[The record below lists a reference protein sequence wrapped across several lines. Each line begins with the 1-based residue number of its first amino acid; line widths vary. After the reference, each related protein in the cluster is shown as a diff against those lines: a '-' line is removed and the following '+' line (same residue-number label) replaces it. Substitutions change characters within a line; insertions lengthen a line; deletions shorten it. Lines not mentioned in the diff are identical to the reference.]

1 MPTLYDSTLTYDSVE
16 NYDFLVDYALIRK
29 DLYAQRGSDNTFN
42 MVALAKNTQP
52 LDLTGYTLSGRI
64 LEYWG
69 TNKVYAATYTVTN
82 FVGGQYTIS
91 IDDTVA
97 LNRPRYV
104 YEVFAVSGL
113 QRIKIHMG
121 QILVE

>member
-1 MPTLYDSTLTYDSVE
+1 MPSLYDSNTTYDSTDL
-16 NYDFLVDYALIRK
+16 YDFQVDYALTRK
-29 DLYAQRGSDNTFN
+29 DLYAYSGSDNTFQ
-42 MVALAKNTQP
+42 MIALAKNSAP

-69 TNKVYAATYTVTN
+69 TKKVYPATYTITN

-91 IDDTVA
+91 IDDTVV
-97 LNRPRYV
+97 LNKPRYV

-113 QRIKIHMG
+113 QKFMIHQG